1 MEDSI
6 IKNDKAND
14 IEVSVYCLAYNHGKY
29 IRDALEAFVS
39 QETAFKYEVIV
50 HDDAS
55 TDNTADIIREYAEKY
70 PDIIK
75 PIFQTE
81 NQYSKGVRI
90 SETYIFPLIR
100 GKYIAIC
107 EGDDYWTDK
116 NKLQK
121 QVDFLN
127 SHPDYV
133 ACTHNTKRIFM
144 NTDEEEIMYPAKNK
158 EITLKDVSARGGA
171 AYHTSSL
178 MYRVCCKNLPQF
190 STLVS
195 VGDYPLSI
203 HLALSGKIMFF
214 GEVMSVYRY
223 GIAGS
228 WTVTNGSNN
237 KRVYSEAI
245 EMLKAADEYSEFKHH
260 KEFCDAIAYKEYQ
273 LCVLNEEKIS
283 YIIKNYY
290 SFYQKESFKNKIAI
304 LIHSSPI
311 LLKIMGL
318 FRKGISG

>member
-6 IKNDKAND
+6 INNGKAND

-39 QETAFKYEVIV
+39 QETTFKYEVIV

-116 NKLQK
+116 NKPQK

-127 SHPDYV
+127 SHPDYI

-144 NTDEEEIMYPAKNK
+144 NTDEEEIMYSSQNK
-158 EITLKDVSARGGA
+158 EITLKDVSASGGA

-178 MYRVCCKNLPQF
+178 MYRVCRKNRPRF
-190 STLVS
+190 TTIIKN

-203 HLALSGKIMFF
+203 YLALSGRIMFF
-214 GEVMSVYRY
+214 GEVMSVYRF
-223 GIAGS
+223 GAKGS
-228 WTVTNGSNN
+228 WTLTSGSNN
-237 KRVYSEAI
+237 KLVYSEAI
-245 EMLKAADEYSEFKHH
+245 KMLKV
-260 KEFCDAIAYKEYQ
+260 C
-273 LCVLNEEKIS
+273 
-283 YIIKNYY
+283 
-290 SFYQKESFKNKIAI
+290 
-304 LIHSSPI
+304 
-311 LLKIMGL
+311 
-318 FRKGISG
+318 